1 MSTGIYT
8 RSAEN
13 QYLMHTDVANNIF
26 FKSNGTYLGS
36 GSIASTNFITNF
48 ALSTPTAPLTWG
60 YTGYIYDNIKTA
72 GAPSVDGTSYIPPS
86 AYWIAESGNQA
97 NAFQMYLEAAAT
109 HIHAFGVTQYA
120 SGYGFAC
127 NSANAS
133 IAVSN
138 EYKGFSIHNNS
149 AGSKIRTGSA
159 IGLAFLPAVGNNS
172 TTFSQPTG
180 VNIVF
185 DKPYD
190 APPLI
195 FIVESSG
202 PIALNF
208 ISHDGNGKYVGAEI
222 IPAAT
227 ISNSGDARGVA
238 AYTNNSVTFSYFLV
252 SSEAPQY
259 PSINTYGMK
268 VFSSSNECIFD
279 STSFIPFIGRFDIRK
294 PFFCMDADRVYR
306 YHSTVSLTIP
316 SSYYGVCINNFSAFS
331 NTTMYA
337 SFAINDNYGGPMNF
351 CGRYLN
357 KNASGVTCHGAAT
370 LAILRSNMY
379 PGTSQPASWDF
390 TRGGDQEMPL
400 LYANYVI

>member
-1 MSTGIYT
+1 
-8 RSAEN
+8 
-13 QYLMHTDVANNIF
+13 MHTDIANSVF

-36 GSIASTNFITNF
+36 ASIGSTNFITNF

-60 YTGYIYDNIKTA
+60 FTGYIYDVVTTA
-72 GAPSVDGTSYIPPS
+72 GAPSFDGTSYIPAAP
-86 AYWIAESGNQA
+86 YWISQSGNQA
-97 NAFQMYLEAAAT
+97 YALQLYCEAAAT

-138 EYKGFSIHNNS
+138 EYKGFSIHKDS
-149 AGSKIRTGSA
+149 GGSKIRTGSA
-159 IGLAFLPAVGNNS
+159 TGLAFLPGIYNNQ
-172 TTFSQPTG
+172 TTFTQPHG
-180 VNIVF
+180 INIVF

-208 ISHDGNGKYVGAEI
+208 ISRDANGKYVGAEI

-227 ISNSGDARGVA
+227 ISSSGDARGTA
-238 AYTNNSVTFSYFLV
+238 AYTNNSATFSYFIV
-252 SSEAPQY
+252 SSEAPHY
-259 PSINTYGMK
+259 PETNAYGMK

-279 STSFIPFIGRFDIRK
+279 STSFIPAIASVSIPK
-294 PFFCMDADRVYR
+294 PYFSLDADMYFRN
-306 YHSTVSLTIP
+306 HSTSSFTIP
-316 SSYYGVCINNFSAFS
+316 SAWYGVCINNMNAFTG
-331 NTTMYA
+331 TTAYA
-337 SFAINDNYGGPMNF
+337 SWAINGVYGGPINF
-351 CGRYLN
+351 CGRYMH
-357 KNASGVTCHGAAT
+357 KNSAGATFSGAPT
-370 LAILRSNMY
+370 LAFLKANMY
-379 PGTSQPASWDF
+379 PGSQPASWDF
-390 TRGGDQEMPL
+390 TRGGDQNMPI